1 MMKGPKDKV
10 AKAQFTIDEILKATG
25 GELVRVGAA
34 RAVKGISIDT
44 RTMKKG
50 ELYIAIIGKSLDGHR
65 FVAQAVKRGA
75 PVVVVSQTEPVAH
88 RRALAKR
95 GAVVV
100 RVPDTTRALGD
111 IAAFHRR
118 RFAPHVFGIAG
129 SNGKSTTKEML
140 AAILGQRLCVLKPKS
155 SFNNDIGVPL
165 TVLELTSDVQA
176 AVVEMEMNILG
187 GIRRLCEIAQPRTGI
202 ITNIGD
208 THLEFL
214 HDRAGVAQEKSELIE
229 YINGNGTAVLNADD
243 PRVMEIGRK
252 FPTRDVVR
260 FGVEKKADI
269 HATRVRD
276 MGLDGVTFRLNNEAE
291 IHLSA
296 LGMHN
301 VVNALAAA
309 AAAQVAGL
317 RLADI
322 VAGLSAY
329 RPLPLRLQVEHFAG
343 LRVIA
348 DCYNANPQS
357 MAVALAVLE
366 RTGKGRRIAVL
377 GDMLELGAA
386 AAEAHRRVGRQAGEV
401 ADLVL
406 VKGQFCRD
414 VALGARAAGL
424 KPKAIVCAQETTAI
438 VEKLVDTVQSGDT
451 ILVKGSRANRLEEV
465 VQGLK
470 ADYGKKD

>member
-1 MMKGPKDKV
+1 M
-10 AKAQFTIDEILKATG
+10 AQFTIDEILKATG
-25 GELVRVGAA
+25 GELVRAGAA
-34 RAVKGISIDT
+34 KAVTGVSIDT
-44 RTMKKG
+44 RTMRKG

-65 FVAQAVKRGA
+65 FVAPAVKRGA
-75 PVVVVSQTEPVAH
+75 RAVVVSQAVVSRP
-88 RRALAKR
+88 RAVAKR
-95 GAVVV
+95 GAAVI

-118 RFAPHVFGIAG
+118 RFAPHVFGITG
-129 SNGKSTTKEML
+129 SNGKSTVKEML
-140 AAILGQRLCVLKPKS
+140 ASILGQRRRVLKPKS

-165 TVLELTSDVQA
+165 TVLELTSDTQA
-176 AVVEMEMNILG
+176 AVIEMEMNVLG
-187 GIRRLCEIAQPRTGI
+187 GIRRLCEIAQPQTGI

-208 THLEFL
+208 THLESL
-214 HDRAGVAQEKSELIE
+214 LDRAGVAQEKSELIE

-252 FPTRDVVR
+252 FPTREQVR

-269 HATRVRD
+269 YATRVRD
-276 MGLDGVTFRLNNEAE
+276 RGLDGVTFRLNGAAE
-291 IHLSA
+291 VRLSA
-296 LGMHN
+296 VGVHN
-301 VVNALAAA
+301 VANALAAA
-309 AAAQVAGL
+309 AAARVAGL

-322 VAGLSAY
+322 IAGLTAY
-329 RPLPLRLQVEHFAG
+329 RPLPLRLQVERFAG

-357 MAVALAVLE
+357 MAVALAILE
-366 RTGKGRRIAVL
+366 QTGKGRRIAVL

-386 AAEAHRRVGRQAGEV
+386 AAEAHRRIGRQAGSV

-406 VKGQFCRD
+406 VKGQFRRD

-424 KPKAIVCAQETTAI
+424 KPKAVVSAPDTRAI
-438 VEKLVDTVQSGDT
+438 IEKLVDTVQSGDT

-465 VQGLK
+465 VQELK
-470 ADYGKKD
+470 NRYAEKD